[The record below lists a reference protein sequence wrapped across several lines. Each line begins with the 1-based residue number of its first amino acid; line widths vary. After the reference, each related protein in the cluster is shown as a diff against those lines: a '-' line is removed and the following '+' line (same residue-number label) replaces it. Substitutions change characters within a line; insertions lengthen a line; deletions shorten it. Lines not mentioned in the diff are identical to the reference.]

1 MLVKYVLF
9 VLLYNIAICYRKF
22 SMRSDYFEIMKGLWK
37 SPFRNIR
44 NYDEFKTAFC
54 KPDFVFFSCFQ
65 KICISD
71 MRHLPH
77 SVASGTSSSWCQ
89 YKHQYEIKWWAEGHI
104 DALLND
110 CVLIYLG
117 HSIPWGKT
125 GNNDTPFFFFNY
137 YLKAWIFMNFR
148 QLADFFIFHIFYK
161 IQIVWNQIG

>member
-54 KPDFVFFSCFQ
+54 KPDYVFFPAFKRSASVTWD
-65 KICISD
+65 IY
-71 MRHLPH
+71 RHFS

-125 GNNDTPFFFFNY
+125 GNNDTPFFFQLLFKS
-137 YLKAWIFMNFR
+137 LNFYE
-148 QLADFFIFHIFYK
+148 L
-161 IQIVWNQIG
+161 